1 MVKYIA
7 EIGINHNGS
16 IDLAYDHINKAAES
30 GASIIKFQTY
40 KTETRSQVNS
50 PIFDVLKSCELEFR
64 HFVDLKIILKI

>member
-30 GASIIKFQTY
+30 GAK
-40 KTETRSQVNS
+40 
-50 PIFDVLKSCELEFR
+50 LL
-64 HFVDLKIILKI
+64 